1 MLNILLIS
9 LMSFVSPKV
18 GENPV
23 EMAKMVQSKYNSPN
37 KKYVVIIDYSKSI
50 DTERLYV
57 VDMEK
62 SQVILKSKVSHAGR
76 SGGDVPTDFSN
87 EFNTKKSSLGTY
99 LTKET
104 YYGGFGYSLRLSGL
118 DPTNSNAEDR
128 AIIFHSNKLMKS
140 KWSWGCFATD
150 EITNRK
156 IINLIKG
163 GCLVHVYK

>member
-23 EMAKMVQSKYNSPN
+23 EIAKMVQSKYNSPN

-99 LTKET
+99 LTKGT

>member
-1 MLNILLIS
+1 
-9 LMSFVSPKV
+9 MSFVSPKV
-18 GENPV
+18 GGNPV
-23 EMAKMVQSKYNSPN
+23 EMAKIVQSKYNSPN

-50 DTERLYV
+50 DVERLYI

-62 SQVILKSKVSHAGR
+62 SEVVLKSKVSHAGR
-76 SGGDVPTDFSN
+76 SGAIVPTDFSN
-87 EFNTKKSSLGTY
+87 ELNTKKSSLGTY
-99 LTKET
+99 VTKET

-118 DPTNSNAEDR
+118 DNTNSNAQKR
-128 AIIFHSNKLMKS
+128 AIIFHSNKRMKS

-156 IINLIKG
+156 IINMIKG

>member
-1 MLNILLIS
+1 
-9 LMSFVSPKV
+9 MSFVPPKV

-23 EMAKMVQSKYNSPN
+23 EMAKIIQTKYNSPN

-50 DTERLYV
+50 DTERLYI

-76 SGGDVPTDFSN
+76 SGNDIPTDFSN

-99 LTKET
+99 VTKET

-118 DPTNSNAEDR
+118 DATNSNAERR

-156 IINLIKG
+156 IINMIKG
-163 GCLVHVYK
+163 GCLVHIYK

>member
-1 MLNILLIS
+1 MLNVLLIS

-18 GENPV
+18 GGNPV
-23 EMAKMVQSKYNSPN
+23 EMAKIVQSKYNSPN

-50 DTERLYV
+50 DVERLYI

-62 SQVILKSKVSHAGR
+62 SEVVLKSKVSHAGR
-76 SGGDVPTDFSN
+76 SGAIIPTDFSN
-87 EFNTKKSSLGTY
+87 ELNTKKSSLGTY
-99 LTKET
+99 VTKET

-118 DPTNSNAEDR
+118 DNTNSNAQKR
-128 AIIFHSNKLMKS
+128 AIIFHSNKRMKS

-156 IINLIKG
+156 IINMIKG
-163 GCLVHVYK
+163 GCLVYVYK

>member
-1 MLNILLIS
+1 
-9 LMSFVSPKV
+9 MSFGSPNV
-18 GENPV
+18 GGNPV
-23 EMAKMVQSKYNSPN
+23 EMAKIVQSKYDAPN

-50 DTERLYV
+50 DVERLYI

-76 SGGDVPTDFSN
+76 SGVNIPTDFSN

-99 LTKET
+99 ITKGT
-104 YYGGFGYSLRLSGL
+104 YYGRFGYSLIISGL
-118 DPTNSNAEDR
+118 DPTNSNAERR

-163 GCLVHVYK
+163 GCLVYVYK

>member
-1 MLNILLIS
+1 MLNILLIF

-18 GENPV
+18 GGNPV
-23 EMAKMVQSKYNSPN
+23 EMAKIVQSKYNSPN

-50 DTERLYV
+50 DVERLYI

-62 SQVILKSKVSHAGR
+62 SEVVLKSKVSHAGR
-76 SGGDVPTDFSN
+76 SGSIIPTDFSN
-87 EFNTKKSSLGTY
+87 ELNTKKSSLGTY
-99 LTKET
+99 VTKET
-104 YYGGFGYSLRLSGL
+104 YYGAFGYSLRLLGL
-118 DPTNSNAEDR
+118 DNTNSNAQKR
-128 AIIFHSNKLMKS
+128 AIIFHSNKRMKS

-156 IINLIKG
+156 IINIIKG

>member
-18 GENPV
+18 GGNPV
-23 EMAKMVQSKYNSPN
+23 EMAKIVQSKYNSPN

-50 DTERLYV
+50 DVERLYI
-57 VDMEK
+57 VDMGK
-62 SQVILKSKVSHAGR
+62 SEVVLKSKVSHAGR
-76 SGGDVPTDFSN
+76 SGAIVPTDFSN
-87 EFNTKKSSLGTY
+87 ELNTKKSSLGTY
-99 LTKET
+99 VTKET

-118 DPTNSNAEDR
+118 DNTNSNAQKR
-128 AIIFHSNKLMKS
+128 AIIFHSNKRMKS

-156 IINLIKG
+156 IINMIKG